1 MKSISIKTG
10 SQFDMINITAQIQNL
25 VYESGIADGIV
36 HIFVPHTTAGITINE
51 NADPD
56 VNTDLL
62 YLLDDIVPWNDP
74 HYKHFEGNTAAHLK
88 ASMMGSSVQ
97 VIVEKNRLQLGRWQ
111 GIYFCE
117 FDGPRNREIWLKIL
131 HISNKFCDISFL
143 LKLQQKL

>member
-1 MKSISIKTG
+1 MKTLTISTHKHSEFI
-10 SQFDMINITAQIQNL
+10 DITARIQDYL
-25 VYESGIADGIV
+25 DKSGKELTSGICN
-36 HIFVPHTTAGITINE
+36 IFVPHTTAGITINE

-131 HISNKFCDISFL
+131 DI
-143 LKLQQKL
+143 

>member
-1 MKSISIKTG
+1 MKTLTISSNKHSEFI
-10 SQFDMINITAQIQNL
+10 DITTRIQDFL
-25 VYESGIADGIV
+25 DRSGKETTSGICN
-36 HIFVPHTTAGITINE
+36 IFVPHTTAGITINE

-62 YLLDDIVPWNDP
+62 YLLDDIVPWKNP

-97 VIVEKNRLQLGRWQ
+97 VIIENNQLQLGQWQ

-131 HISNKFCDISFL
+131 DI
-143 LKLQQKL
+143 